1 MTMHVVSLINNNTHL
16 YPKRVLYCLIEH
28 DKMLYVDVELFMH
41 GYKCQTD
48 LCDGVIIKLYCA
60 MGILYKKSL
69 HFPSQHPCILLSGL
83 VWSRCKSL
91 EYNVYLICSFS
102 FHGSNWQVTSSR
114 KELKHGIPNGRS
126 LCVCFYYPDV
136 KITCL

>member
-1 MTMHVVSLINNNTHL
+1 MHVVSLINNNTHL

-60 MGILYKKSL
+60 MGILYKKKLAFPVSAPLYTSL
-69 HFPSQHPCILLSGL
+69 RPGMVTMQIPGIQRLFDLFIL
-83 VWSRCKSL
+83 VPW
-91 EYNVYLICSFS
+91 
-102 FHGSNWQVTSSR
+102 
-114 KELKHGIPNGRS
+114 
-126 LCVCFYYPDV
+126 
-136 KITCL
+136 